1 MKILFEEIM
10 GETSYSLFSEQ
21 IKKDGTE
28 RTAFGIEVHKPGES
42 AKVHDITTIRSKAED
57 VYDAMV
63 RNAVTP
69 IHLKHTIEN
78 LILQ

>member
-1 MKILFEEIM
+1 MEILIEEIM
-10 GETSYSLFSEQ
+10 GETSYSLFSEK

-28 RTAFGIEVHKPGES
+28 RTAFGIKVHKPGQS
-42 AKVHDITTIRSKAED
+42 AKVHDITSIRSKAED

-63 RNAVTP
+63 RNTVTP
-69 IHLKHTIEN
+69 IHLKNTIEN